1 MTPADQLARI
11 ESDAVALREALERIK
26 ASPELVSRFLSACA
40 RLRTMEKEIR
50 YAALGFLEA
59 GQPVPG
65 VELNEGRLSSVV
77 HAETILELARDPDVR
92 RQLSKLTA
100 FIEAVCPVR
109 EAVYFNFCR
118 KLGIKPSGAHV
129 HRTRGQPFVIFKGSW
144 RTPWDS
150 RRRGDDRT

>member
-1 MTPADQLARI
+1 MTPADQLVRI
-11 ESDAVALREALERIK
+11 EADTTVLREALERIK
-26 ASPELVSRFLSACA
+26 ASPELCSQFLGVCA
-40 RLRTMEKEIR
+40 RLRALEKEVR
-50 YAALGFLEA
+50 LAALGFLEA
-59 GQPVPG
+59 GQPVPS

-118 KLGIKPSGAHV
+118 KLGIKPSSAHV
-129 HRTRGQPFVIFKGSW
+129 HRTRGQPFVIYKSVGLWGSGRRNNA
-144 RTPWDS
+144 RT
-150 RRRGDDRT
+150 